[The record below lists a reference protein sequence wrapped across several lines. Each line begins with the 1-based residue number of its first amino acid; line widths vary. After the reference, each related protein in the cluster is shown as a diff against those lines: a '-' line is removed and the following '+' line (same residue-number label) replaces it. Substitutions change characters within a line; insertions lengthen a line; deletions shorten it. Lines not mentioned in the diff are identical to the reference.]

1 MPSQPGSDRR
11 SFLRSAAGS
20 GLLAAGGLLASTQT
34 AEARPIRP
42 PLTLGG
48 GTVKPPAKP
57 KPKPKPKPTPPRPL
71 SAAEARREA
80 AYRKRIEAA
89 DDQRAIAM
97 PAHAVNSDE
106 SLHANSI
113 GSFTKAMPHNAIGEV
128 LPSAYQ
134 AYLKALVSG
143 KAADFAAIPLGGSV
157 RLANP
162 QAAYAFSLEGAD
174 SHHLGL
180 PAAPAL
186 ASAWAAGEMVEIY
199 WRAWTR
205 DVPFLEYASSP
216 QIAAAAVDLS
226 ALPDFRGPKAAG
238 QVTAATVFRGPW
250 SGDEAGP
257 LVSQFLWKDVPSG
270 AATIQQRYRTSAEN
284 DNHLTSQGN
293 WLHVQNG
300 GSPLTSATPDG
311 PYYIASGRDLAE
323 YVHYDFSY
331 QAFLNA
337 ALILLSFGGGAVD
350 DRNPYKAVANQG
362 GFVTFGAAH
371 ILDLVARVAIE
382 ALKAAWYQKWLLHR
396 RLRPEAYGGLVHHHV
411 EGDAVY
417 PIHPSVLNSAVL
429 PLIQGVYSTS
439 LLPVAYPEGCPT
451 HPAYPAGHAT
461 IAGAC
466 VTVLKAFFKESFE
479 IPAPV
484 QANSVGDALL
494 PYAGALTV
502 GGELNKLASNIA
514 LGRDTAGVHWRTD
527 GEAGMRL
534 GEEVALRLL
543 RDHRRLHHE
552 PFTGFS
558 LTKFDGSS
566 ITV

>member
-1 MPSQPGSDRR
+1 
-11 SFLRSAAGS
+11 
-20 GLLAAGGLLASTQT
+20 
-34 AEARPIRP
+34 
-42 PLTLGG
+42 
-48 GTVKPPAKP
+48 
-57 KPKPKPKPTPPRPL
+57 
-71 SAAEARREA
+71 
-80 AYRKRIEAA
+80 
-89 DDQRAIAM
+89 
-97 PAHAVNSDE
+97 
-106 SLHANSI
+106 
-113 GSFTKAMPHNAIGEV
+113 
-128 LPSAYQ
+128 
-134 AYLKALVSG
+134 
-143 KAADFAAIPLGGSV
+143 
-157 RLANP
+157 
-162 QAAYAFSLEGAD
+162 
-174 SHHLGL
+174 
-180 PAAPAL
+180 
-186 ASAWAAGEMVEIY
+186 
-199 WRAWTR
+199 
-205 DVPFLEYASSP
+205 
-216 QIAAAAVDLS
+216 
-226 ALPDFRGPKAAG
+226 
-238 QVTAATVFRGPW
+238 
-250 SGDEAGP
+250 
-257 LVSQFLWKDVPSG
+257 
-270 AATIQQRYRTSAEN
+270 
-284 DNHLTSQGN
+284 
-293 WLHVQNG
+293 
-300 GSPLTSATPDG
+300 
-311 PYYIASGRDLAE
+311 
-323 YVHYDFSY
+323 
-331 QAFLNA
+331 
-337 ALILLSFGGGAVD
+337 VD

-494 PYAGALTV
+494 PYGGALTV